1 LIVCYCHS
9 EIHHGCAKIKE
20 EQSSDTLTLTLG
32 GMWPN
37 SQY

>member
-1 LIVCYCHS
+1 VRI
-9 EIHHGCAKIKE
+9 KIKE

-32 GMWPN
+32 GVWPN